1 MRHGSPV
8 ARWRSPEACCTAL
21 AGLTRPAREIVAA
34 SCMELMGCV
43 EPRPHTRYG
52 IRHTHIAYAHARHT
66 HRHTS
71 LRGRSGD
78 LVERMVPP
86 VKGKGR
92 SAIAERDT
100 VELLHGLAQGLHV
113 VRDEVGPT
121 VQYVANKAMKAAA
134 RLTAASASWLS
145 RRPPPADLLQT
156 SCRPAPADPL
166 TRPRPRATQGCHV
179 GLVFDLGVAR
189 HAPGRGG
196 ELLAHVAREGAR
208 APRGGQRARLVA
220 HEHDRAWRQAG

>member
-1 MRHGSPV
+1 MWNRDRIRDTG
-8 ARWRSPEACCTAL
+8 
-21 AGLTRPAREIVAA
+21 
-34 SCMELMGCV
+34 
-43 EPRPHTRYG
+43 YG
-52 IRHTHIAYAHARHT
+52 THIAYAHARHT

-134 RLTAASASWLS
+134 RLPDASASWLS
-145 RRPPPADLLQT
+145 RRLPPADLHQLIPST
-156 SCRPAPADPL
+156 ASA
-166 TRPRPRATQGCHV
+166 QGHV
-179 GLVFDLGVAR
+179 GLPCRAR
-189 HAPGRGG
+189 FRPGHGAARAGARRRAACACSTRERARAARRPARAPGRS
-196 ELLAHVAREGAR
+196 R
-208 APRGGQRARLVA
+208 A
-220 HEHDRAWRQAG
+220 

>member
-1 MRHGSPV
+1 MWNRDRIRDTG
-8 ARWRSPEACCTAL
+8 
-21 AGLTRPAREIVAA
+21 
-34 SCMELMGCV
+34 
-43 EPRPHTRYG
+43 YG
-52 IRHTHIAYAHARHT
+52 THIAYAHARHT

-156 SCRPAPADPL
+156 SCRPPADLHQLIPSRGL
-166 TRPRPRATQGCHV
+166 GPGPRRVAMSGSFSTWASRGTR
-179 GLVFDLGVAR
+179 
-189 HAPGRGG
+189 RGA
-196 ELLAHVAREGAR
+196 EASCLRM
-208 APRGGQRARLVA
+208 
-220 HEHDRAWRQAG
+220 